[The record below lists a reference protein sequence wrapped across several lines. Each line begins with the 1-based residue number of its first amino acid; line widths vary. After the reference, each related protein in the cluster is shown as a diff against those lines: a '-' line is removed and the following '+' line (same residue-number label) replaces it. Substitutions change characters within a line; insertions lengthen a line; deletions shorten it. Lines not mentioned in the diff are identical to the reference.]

1 VIPIRDINPTRRR
14 PWVVWSFIAINLIV
28 FVLQFL
34 VDRASPD
41 LGQQVVEVYGLSPY
55 WLTSGR
61 HWGSWLTLLTH
72 MFMHGGFLHFLGNM
86 WFLHVFGDNVEDN
99 LGPLR
104 FIAFYVLCGLAAAGA
119 QLAIDPNSIVPMVG
133 ASGAIAGVLSAYV
146 TLYPRARV
154 LTLVPIVIVLQ
165 FVELP
170 AYWFILIWFG
180 YQLLM
185 GFTSLGAI
193 SEQSGGVAFFAHIGG
208 FLAGLVL
215 VHVFRDRSARRGKT
229 RTPAVLEQ
237 GWRTRDYE

>member
-1 VIPIRDINPTRRR
+1 MIPIRDINPTLRR
-14 PWVVWSFIAINLIV
+14 PWVCWTFIASCVVV
-28 FVLQFL
+28 FGLQFL
-34 VDRASPD
+34 LDLADPD
-41 LGQQVVEVYGLSPY
+41 LGQQVVEVHGLSPY

-61 HWGSWLTLLTH
+61 HWGSWTTVLTH
-72 MFMHGGFLHFLGNM
+72 MFMHGGLLHLLGNM

-99 LGPLR
+99 LGHGR
-104 FIAFYVLCGLAAAGA
+104 FIVFYVLCGLAAASA
-119 QLAIDPNSIVPMVG
+119 QIAIEPGSIVPMVG
-133 ASGAIAGVLSAYV
+133 ASGAIAGVLAAYV

-215 VHVFRDRSARRGKT
+215 VHVFRSRGSRLERR
-229 RTPAVLEQ
+229 RAPAALPH
-237 GWRTRDYE
+237 GWRTRDYD